1 MNEQCKSCVHKDVC
15 AYKAHYK
22 HAIEIYEK
30 TKNECGEYPYFVCDI
45 RCIKYCEAGMSASCT
60 NEKTERFGI
69 MYQY

>member
-45 RCIKYCEAGMSASCT
+45 RCIKYCKELRCQEIRGRK
-60 NEKTERFGI
+60 NDER
-69 MYQY
+69 